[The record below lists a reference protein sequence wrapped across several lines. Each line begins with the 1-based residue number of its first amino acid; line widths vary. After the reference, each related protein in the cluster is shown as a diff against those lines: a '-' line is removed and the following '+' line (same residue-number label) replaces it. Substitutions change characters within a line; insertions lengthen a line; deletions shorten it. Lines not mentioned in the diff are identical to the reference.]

1 MLDLVKNEEDYQMMK
16 EFPFVFQK
24 SYECFCLESNLEKVV
39 VQDKSKKIF
48 LPFVLSNSKFLKTL
62 TILHPP
68 LAFSQKITKDEEKT
82 FLEDFIKY
90 ATEKKIADR
99 IKFPMHFGKYNSS
112 PVNAKFIKF
121 GMLQINLNQ
130 EIDKIF
136 NDFRKNYR
144 YEIKRCQ
151 REGVRVTFGH
161 EQFDVFYNLYEKT
174 MIRNQLHLESKLALK
189 QLIKSSDNFICA
201 VSYFKNEVAG
211 VALVPYSKHSG
222 FYFLGGS
229 AEKQKISGAL
239 KIMHWEIIKLLK
251 KKGVDKYIMGGIRME
266 EIENKKIK
274 GINNFKLGFGCFVDE
289 GFLWRKDLKKFKCR
303 VYDFLFFLKH
313 RYFEH

>member
-1 MLDLVKNEEDYQMMK
+1 MIDLVKEERDFQMMK
-16 EFPFVFQK
+16 DFPFVFQK
-24 SYECFCLESNLEKVV
+24 SFERFCLESNLEKVV

-48 LPFVLSNSKFLKTL
+48 LPFVLANSKFLKTL

-68 LAFSQKITKDEEKT
+68 LTFSKNITKDEEKT
-82 FLEDFIKY
+82 FLENFIKY
-90 ATEKKIADR
+90 VSEKKIADR
-99 IKFPMHFGKYNSS
+99 IKFPMHLGKYMSK
-112 PVNAKFIKF
+112 PVNSKFYKF
-121 GMLQINLNQ
+121 GILQINLNK
-130 EIDKIF
+130 EVDEVF

-151 REGVRVTFGH
+151 REGVTVTFGH
-161 EQFDVFYNLYEKT
+161 EQFDVFYSSYKKT
-174 MIRNQLHLESKLALK
+174 MVRNQLHLESKSALK

-201 VSYFKNEVAG
+201 VSYFNNEVAG

-251 KKGVDKYIMGGIRME
+251 KKGVDKYILGGIRME
-266 EIENKKIK
+266 EIKNKKIK
-274 GINNFKLGFGCFVDE
+274 GINNFKLGFGCLIDE
-289 GFLWRKDLKKFKCR
+289 GFLWRKDLKKFKCK
-303 VYDFLFFLKH
+303 VYDFLFFLKY
-313 RYFEH
+313 RYIEH